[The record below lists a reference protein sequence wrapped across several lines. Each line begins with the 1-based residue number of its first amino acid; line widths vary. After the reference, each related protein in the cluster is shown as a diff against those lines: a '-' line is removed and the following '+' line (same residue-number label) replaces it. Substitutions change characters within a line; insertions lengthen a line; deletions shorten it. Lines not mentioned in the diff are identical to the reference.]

1 MLVLPC
7 KRRQASYRTVA
18 LASMAA
24 ALLAGTAYAS
34 SPSVTQRIEPSTI
47 ALGESAQLT
56 IAESGDGADA
66 ITPPMVAGLEFLAV
80 SQSQR
85 FESING
91 VSRSTSSVTYQ
102 VIPQHAGVFKIPVD
116 QPGAMPLE
124 LTVNASG
131 AANANGNANG
141 SAGGN
146 TAGNIMGSASPGA
159 NALPAGSAH
168 ATADGSAFV
177 RLRLPTHQLY
187 VGERIPVDIEV
198 GTRDGM
204 VASLN
209 GAPALNGDAFTL
221 EPLSGKPERSAE
233 VLNGRP
239 YTVFTWHSALEA
251 VKPGDLSLTMET
263 PLTVR
268 IRHAAPQDS
277 LLAGSGFADLFNDP
291 ALQNFFGTETEKEIT
306 VSSAPAAFT
315 VLALPTEGR
324 PADFTGAVGHFHV
337 SSDVSDVKTVAG
349 DPITLRLHVAG
360 TGNFDRVNAHML
372 KGAEHWTTYPPKA
385 TFTPADEVGYRG
397 EKTFEQP
404 VIARDSG
411 SESLPALD
419 FSWFDPTT
427 RHYETAHTAPLLV
440 AVTPAPQGAPSLAQN
455 NSPSATSPAV
465 GGSPATGTAVAESEV
480 SLRPDHVVTG
490 SGPASLVPLSQRPG
504 YIALPPL
511 LLLAFSGAF
520 FWVGRRRDDA
530 DAGGPTALETYQS
543 LLYEAAKAN
552 DPELFFRAG
561 RAALQQAFGRTWHV
575 PPDAVTLE
583 AIEARVG
590 AHGTA
595 AEVFRLA
602 DEAAYSNEALRPC
615 DFQRWRSLIERQLK
629 ATASFTEVVS

>member
-1 MLVLPC
+1 LVITMLALPF
-7 KRRQASYRTVA
+7 KRRTAIVV
-18 LASMAA
+18 SMAA
-24 ALLAGTAYAS
+24 FLLAAGAANAS
-34 SPSVTQRIEPSTI
+34 TPSVTQRIEPSTI
-47 ALGESAQLT
+47 ALGDSAQLT

-85 FESING
+85 IESING

-102 VIPQHAGVFKIPVD
+102 VIPQHAGIFRIPVA

-131 AANANGNANG
+131 TANASGNG
-141 SAGGN
+141 SGN
-146 TAGNIMGSASPGA
+146 TAGTTGSSLSGGVAA
-159 NALPAGSAH
+159 PATSAR

-177 RLRLPTHQLY
+177 RLRLPNQLY

-209 GAPALNGDAFTL
+209 GVPALNGDAFTL
-221 EPLSGKPERSAE
+221 EPLSAKPERSAE
-233 VLNGRP
+233 VLNGRQ

-277 LLAGSGFADLFNDP
+277 LLADSGFADLFNDP

-306 VSSAPAAFT
+306 VASAPAAFT

-337 SSDVSDVKTVAG
+337 SSDVSDAKTVAG
-349 DPITLRLHVAG
+349 DPITLRLHVSGA
-360 TGNFDRVNAHML
+360 GNFDRVTAHML
-372 KGAEHWTTYPPKA
+372 QGADHWTTYPPKA

-419 FSWFDPTT
+419 FSWFDPAT
-427 RHYETAHTAPLLV
+427 RHYETAQTSPLLV
-440 AVTPAPQGAPSLAQN
+440 AVTPAATGAPSLAQN
-455 NSPSATSPAV
+455 APGAAPAA
-465 GGSPATGTAVAESEV
+465 GGGAPAGTLAAVSQDG
-480 SLRPDHVVTG
+480 LRPDHVVTG
-490 SGPASLVPLSQRPG
+490 SGPASLIPMSQRPAF
-504 YIALPPL
+504 IAIPPL
-511 LLLAFSGAF
+511 LMLAFSGAF
-520 FWVGRRRDDA
+520 FWVGRR
-530 DAGGPTALETYQS
+530 GGEDGVTTAATSLQVYRS
-543 LLYEAAKAN
+543 LLSDAAQTN
-552 DPELFFRAG
+552 DPELFFRSG
-561 RAALQQAFGRTWHV
+561 RAALQQAFAAAWQL

-583 AIEARVG
+583 EVEARLG
-590 AHGTA
+590 ARGTA
-595 AEVFRLA
+595 ARVFRLA
-602 DEAAYSNEALRPC
+602 DEAAYSNDLSNALQPA
-615 DFQRWRSLIERQLK
+615 DYHRWRTLIERQLTK
-629 ATASFTEVVS
+629 TDSFPEAIS

>member
-1 MLVLPC
+1 MTMLVLPF
-7 KRRQASYRTVA
+7 KRRAAA
-18 LASMAA
+18 LVSMAA
-24 ALLAGTAYAS
+24 ALLAGAAYAS
-34 SPSVTQRIEPSTI
+34 TPSVTQRIEPSTI
-47 ALGESAQLT
+47 GLGDSALLT

-66 ITPPMVAGLEFLAV
+66 ITPPMVAGLDFLAL

-85 FESING
+85 IESVNG

-102 VIPQHAGVFKIPVD
+102 VIPQHAGVFKIPVA
-116 QPGAMPLE
+116 QSGAMPLE

-131 AANANGNANG
+131 GANANGNGNGNGNG
-141 SAGGN
+141 SFSGN
-146 TAGNIMGSASPGA
+146 TPGSTSSASLGGTS
-159 NALPAGSAH
+159 LPAGAAH

-204 VASLN
+204 VAALN

-221 EPLSGKPERSAE
+221 EPLSAKPERTAE

-291 ALQNFFGTETEKEIT
+291 ALQNFFGTETEREIT
-306 VSSAPAAFT
+306 VASAPAAFT

-337 SSDVSDVKTVAG
+337 SSDVSDANTVAG
-349 DPITLRLHVAG
+349 DPITLRLHVSGA
-360 TGNFDRVNAHML
+360 GNFARVNAHML
-372 KGAEHWTTYPPKA
+372 EGADHWTTYPPKA

-404 VIARDSG
+404 VIARDAG

-419 FSWFDPTT
+419 FSWFDPAT
-427 RHYETAHTAPLLV
+427 RHYETAHTAALLV
-440 AVTPAPQGAPSLAQN
+440 AVTPAPNGAPSLAQN
-455 NSPSATSPAV
+455 TGSPATSPASGV
-465 GGSPATGTAVAESEV
+465 GPAAGAPAAALQDG
-480 SLRPDHVVTG
+480 LRPDHVVTG
-490 SGPASLVPLSQRPG
+490 PGPASLVPLSQRPV

-520 FWVGRRRDDA
+520 FWVGRRRDGA
-530 DAGGPTALETYQS
+530 DAGGPTALQPYQS
-543 LLYEAAKAN
+543 LLHDAARSN

-561 RAALQQAFGRTWHV
+561 RAALQQAFGSTWHL
-575 PPDAVTLE
+575 PPEAVTLE
-583 AIEARVG
+583 AVEARVG
-590 AHGTA
+590 PQGTA
-595 AEVFRLA
+595 AQVFRLA
-602 DEAAYSNEALRPC
+602 DEAAYSNEALQPC
-615 DFQRWRSLIERQLK
+615 DFQRWRSLIERELTQ
-629 ATASFTEVVS
+629 TASSTGVVS

>member
-1 MLVLPC
+1 
-7 KRRQASYRTVA
+7 
-18 LASMAA
+18 MAA

-34 SPSVTQRIEPSTI
+34 TPSVTQRIEPSTI

-131 AANANGNANG
+131 AANANGNRNGNATG

-146 TAGNIMGSASPGA
+146 MGSASPGA

-168 ATADGSAFV
+168 ASADGSAFV

-221 EPLSGKPERSAE
+221 EPLSAKPERSAE

-291 ALQNFFGTETEKEIT
+291 ALQNFFGTETEREIT
-306 VSSAPAAFT
+306 VASAPAAFT

-324 PADFTGAVGHFHV
+324 PADFSGAVGHFHV
-337 SSDVSDVKTVAG
+337 SSDVSDAKTVAG

-372 KGAEHWTTYPPKA
+372 KGDDHWTSYPPKA

-427 RHYETAHTAPLLV
+427 RHYETARTAPLLV
-440 AVTPAPQGAPSLAQN
+440 AVTPAPGATPSLAQN
-455 NSPSATSPAV
+455 NSSPATSPAS
-465 GGSPATGTAVAESEV
+465 GARPATATPPAASQDG
-480 SLRPDHVVTG
+480 LRPDHVVTG

-504 YIALPPL
+504 YIAVPPL

-520 FWVGRRRDDA
+520 FWVGRRRDGA
-530 DAGGPTALETYQS
+530 DAGGPTALETYRS
-543 LLYEAAKAN
+543 LLYEAEKSN

-561 RAALQQAFGRTWHV
+561 RAALQQAFGRSWHV

-583 AIEARVG
+583 AVEARVG
-590 AHGTA
+590 THGTA

-615 DFQRWRSLIERQLK
+615 DFRRWRSLIERQV
-629 ATASFTEVVS
+629 TQTGSFKEVVS